1 MDGRGVPEEGVVGR
15 GFIGRMD
22 EMGEM
27 DEMGGVEDIG
37 YMGEMDEM
45 EEMGVT
51 GEDLSA
57 QILSWAGF
65 VWAGF
70 VWCEGLSQ
78 GMY

>member
-1 MDGRGVPEEGVVGR
+1 
-15 GFIGRMD
+15 
-22 EMGEM
+22 MGEM
-27 DEMGGVEDIG
+27 G
-37 YMGEMDEM
+37 EM